1 MKGAKMYKELSYSEC
16 ISDEIESGEKFPIGF
31 GGVYMITDYEN
42 FSELFE
48 KIGKNA
54 ERLVKNPEVKEWYS
68 KMKIDFDFPLFCH
81 MMSFNSVMSQQ
92 YPDILDSKGHADFY
106 TLGEQKKLSEAVSQK
121 KCACTEYAVLAQAY
135 FQKQNIPT
143 RYVGG
148 ELVVNDEFDD
158 FEAHS
163 FIAFSNNGKE
173 YIFDPVNPYIYNGG
187 KSILPHISEC
197 IGKKDLCYLQTES
210 LFKNEENWRYSC
222 GKHGD
227 FLRDLPTKRENLQE
241 RPSKGMEEG
250 KNKDQNGTPKKE
262 LLAAQQMRILSQRSQ
277 NG

>member
-1 MKGAKMYKELSYSEC
+1 MKDIEMYKELSHSEC
-16 ISDEIESGEKFPIGF
+16 ISDKIESGEKFPVGF
-31 GGVYMITDYEN
+31 RTYMIADYEQ

-54 ERLVKNPEVKEWYS
+54 ERLAKNLELKEWYS
-68 KMKIDFDFPLFCH
+68 KMKIDLDFSLFCH
-81 MMSFNSVMSQQ
+81 MMSFNSVMRQQ
-92 YPDILDSKGHADFY
+92 YPDVLDSKGHADFY
-106 TLGEQKKLSEAVSQK
+106 ISAEQKKLSEAISQK

-197 IGKKDLCYLQTES
+197 IGKKDLCHLQTKS
-210 LFKNEENWRYSC
+210 LFKKGENWRYSC
-222 GKHGD
+222 GEHGD

-241 RPSKGMEEG
+241 RPSKYEEDG
-250 KNKDQNGTPKKE
+250 ENLTQRDGAKTT
-262 LLAAQQMRILSQRSQ
+262 LSVAQQVVLNAKKTQH
-277 NG
+277 